1 MIELSQLPDLL
12 RRHLIWLIVTPLVF
26 MMLAVAYV
34 SLKTPVYR
42 ASAELLIEPEGLPIV
57 TVGSQSGGTGSALQ
71 RVDIDSQAYVI
82 LSSAVLNDV
91 ANKLDLD
98 NDPALTR
105 PGGLRSKL
113 TRSAPAAL
121 SESEKRAAVV
131 SALRDNL
138 QVNRMSRSQVF
149 EVRASHPRAV
159 RAAEIANEVVN
170 SYISEFHSARANAL
184 EQAGSSLGKQAA
196 ELRKRVEETET
207 AVEVYKTKKGLIST
221 GSGGLVV
228 DQQIQA
234 LNGQIAQ
241 ASADLEKAKAA
252 YLLAEPLTT
261 SDVGSGGLP
270 QAANYSVL
278 NTLRLQYSRI
288 ARQEAESAT
297 TLGANHPALREL
309 RSQLSNTQKQISAEL
324 QRVKRTLKSDF
335 EGAKDTLNAL
345 QQQSKAL
352 QSENSTQGK
361 ALVELRQLQSEAE
374 ASRAVYEAFL
384 KRATALEQQTDFDSN
399 GTRVLS
405 EAQVPSSPS
414 GPSKL
419 MVLIAAGAFGFAA
432 AAGGIVGLAM
442 LRGQVTSEREIVAR
456 TGVPVLSLIPRLGQS
471 GSGHLDRLVPG
482 FLRHAANDETHLEL
496 ALTRIAYALRQ
507 AFADQR
513 PATILVLSSSGA
525 GNTITLS
532 RRLAMHLHEM
542 GEDVLFASNPGSDPA
557 ASGNRLPGR
566 TKSRRPSAAERLSQA
581 AEVAGSLSQRP
592 MHQEVS
598 GDGLSRFLSV
608 ERVDEYRKYAGHD
621 TLAAADEDFLI
632 IDCGAADANP
642 ILPVLLRHC
651 HGILLVSEIGET
663 SFGDLDRTI
672 AYLQPWQ
679 DRVIGNVILAA
690 A

>member
-1 MIELSQLPDLL
+1 MIELTQLPDLL
-12 RRHLIWLIVTPLVF
+12 RRHLLWLIVTPLVF
-26 MMLAVAYV
+26 MMLAVGYV
-34 SLKTPVYR
+34 TLKTPVYR
-42 ASAELLIEPEGLPIV
+42 AGAELLIEPEGLPIV
-57 TVGSQSGGTGSALQ
+57 TVGTQNGGPGSTLQ
-71 RVDIDSQAYVI
+71 RVDIDSQVYVI
-82 LSSAVLNDV
+82 LSSAILNDV

-105 PGGLRSKL
+105 PGGLRSL
-113 TRSAPAAL
+113 LSRGAPASL
-121 SESEKRAAVV
+121 SEGEKRAAVV

-149 EVRASHPRAV
+149 EVRASHPDPV

-170 SYISEFHSARANAL
+170 SYISEFHVARSNAL
-184 EQAGSSLGKQAA
+184 EQAGSSLGRQAA
-196 ELRKRVEETET
+196 ELRKRVQETET
-207 AVEVYKTKKGLIST
+207 AVEVYKAKKGLIST
-221 GSGGLVV
+221 GTGGLVV

-234 LNGQIAQ
+234 LNSQIAQ

-261 SDVGSGGLP
+261 SDVGSGGVP

-278 NTLRLQYSRI
+278 NTLRLQYSRT
-288 ARQEAESAT
+288 AQQEAEAAT
-297 TLGANHPALREL
+297 TLGANHPTLREL

-335 EGAKDTLNAL
+335 EQAKDTLSAL

-352 QSENSTQGK
+352 QSQNSTQGK

-374 ASRAVYEAFL
+374 ASRSVYEAFL

-419 MVLIAAGAFGFAA
+419 MVLVAAGAFGFAA

-456 TGVPVLSLIPRLGQS
+456 TGIPALSLIPRLGPS
-471 GSGHLDRLVPG
+471 GSGHLDRLFPG
-482 FLRHAANDETHLEL
+482 FLRQAANDEVHQEL
-496 ALTRIAYALRQ
+496 ALTRVAYALRQ
-507 AFADQR
+507 TFADQR
-513 PATILVLSSSGA
+513 PATILVLSSSGTA
-525 GNTITLS
+525 NTVTLS
-532 RRLAMHLHEM
+532 RRLAMHLHDM
-542 GEDVLFASNPGSDPA
+542 GDDVLFASNPGIGPA
-557 ASGNRLPGR
+557 APGNRLP
-566 TKSRRPSAAERLSQA
+566 SRERPRNRSAAERLSKV
-581 AEVAGSLSQRP
+581 AEIAGSAGQLPSNRT
-592 MHQEVS
+592 
-598 GDGLSRFLSV
+598 GDGEGLSRYLSV
-608 ERVDEYRKYAGHD
+608 ERVDDSRKYAGQD

-632 IDCGAADANP
+632 IDCGAAASNP

-663 SFGDLDRTI
+663 SFGDLDRTL

-679 DRVIGNVILAA
+679 DRVIGNVILSAA
-690 A
+690 